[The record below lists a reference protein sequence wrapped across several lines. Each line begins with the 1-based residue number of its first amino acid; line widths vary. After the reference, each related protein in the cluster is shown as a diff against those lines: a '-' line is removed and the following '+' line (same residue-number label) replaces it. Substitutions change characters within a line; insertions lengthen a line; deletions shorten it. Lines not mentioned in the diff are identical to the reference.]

1 MYLYNM
7 YTSTDGDICICNCDA
22 ELNANIVVVVV
33 VVIVVVIV
41 AIEAIAAV
49 IHKTERKQCMP
60 SGRTNSISV
69 SLVWGRVVKRRLQI

>member
-22 ELNANIVVVVV
+22 ESNANIVVVVV

-41 AIEAIAAV
+41 AIEAKPPSFTRLSESNACQVDGQIA
-49 IHKTERKQCMP
+49 
-60 SGRTNSISV
+60 SV
-69 SLVWGRVVKRRLQI
+69 FRWCGVG